1 MRSELELSEHWR
13 QHLQGL
19 PESSM
24 GTQHVDIILRCGKM
38 IEDVTVFNGRY
49 AQLTDAEF
57 DNDDITSIAIHTTH
71 KEG

>member
-1 MRSELELSEHWR
+1 
-13 QHLQGL
+13 
-19 PESSM
+19 M

-49 AQLTDAEF
+49 AQLTEAEF
-57 DNDDITSIAIHTTH
+57 DNEDITSIAIHITH